1 MFCFNSL
8 SSSKNLLVCCT
19 ITDSNITQWKN
30 LRSDYNSSLS
40 LKPPNVLTMLPP
52 ENSNDPENISP
63 SKFYDTDE
71 IHNINIPRKNK
82 SLSLF
87 YINACSVNKILV
99 TFNIF

>member
-1 MFCFNSL
+1 M
-8 SSSKNLLVCCT
+8 
-19 ITDSNITQWKN
+19 QWKN
-30 LRSDYNSSLS
+30 LGSDYNSSLS

-63 SKFYDTDE
+63 SKSYDTDE
-71 IHNINIPRKNK
+71 IPNINIPRKNK

-87 YINACSVNKILV
+87 YMNVCSLNKVLM